1 MVPLRPQTEESSPKR
16 NISKVI
22 FILGLIH
29 GPPSCSSSS
38 SHDEVS
44 DSEIQYGNTSPSF
57 ILMFLSSNK

>member
-29 GPPSCSSSS
+29 GPPLVVALPHMMKFLIVKSSMETHPLHS
-38 SHDEVS
+38 
-44 DSEIQYGNTSPSF
+44 Y
-57 ILMFLSSNK
+57 